1 MPDLSKITD
10 TSTDAYS
17 ESCGNAATEISVVT
31 LQHGNAAAAIVT
43 TNIAFRESEVIT
55 QVPLPGNGAKPSD
68 KYYMPWGANNM
79 LPYSIIDKFE
89 EDETLAAC
97 ADFQSEVCYA
107 SGLQYKAPEHAFF
120 ASEIEDFFEDNDMT
134 DYFLGVCK
142 DIKRFEFAVS
152 VLIIDQTGK
161 RITNIYR
168 KEACYCRFA
177 PAKAD
182 GTIEYIVYA
191 NWRFPVSSPDHYEI
205 IPLLD
210 SRCLRTSL
218 IKAAAAGIHKVAVV
232 TRVPG
237 IDSMYYPIPT
247 YGSLFRGK
255 WYTIKKLIGIAKEA
269 KLRNSAPIKYL
280 IEVSQKY
287 WDNLFKARN
296 AVTAEAKNAVKLE
309 VQQDFVDFLTGAK
322 NSGKALFSS
331 YFSTPE
337 GKEIHDVRIT
347 KIETDKEGGDW
358 ASDHAEAIN
367 MICFAMRVHSNLVGS
382 VPGKSQTNNSGS
394 DKRELYIIAQA
405 LQTPY
410 RQLLYRVHKLIINF
424 NGWHGTKVEVPLLQ
438 LTTLD
443 EHTDA
448 KEVSAERTTA

>member
-1 MPDLSKITD
+1 MPNLSKIIDTD
-10 TSTDAYS
+10 TNSDSYGDATTD
-17 ESCGNAATEISVVT
+17 ISVVT
-31 LQHGNAAAAIVT
+31 LPHENAAAAVIT

-55 QVPLPGNGAKPSD
+55 PLPLPGNGARPSD
-68 KYYMPWGANNM
+68 KYYMPWGADNM

-107 SGLQYKAPEHAFF
+107 SGLQYKAPENAIF
-120 ASEIEDFFEDNDMT
+120 AKEIEDFFEDNDMT
-134 DYFLGVCK
+134 AYFLGICK

-152 VLIIDQTGK
+152 VLIIDESGN

-168 KEACYCRFA
+168 KEACYCRFS

-191 NWRFPVSSPDHYEI
+191 NWRFPVSNPDHYEI

-218 IKAAAAGIHKVAVV
+218 LKAAAKGIHKVAVV

-255 WYTIKKLIGIAKEA
+255 WYAIKKLIGIAKEA

-309 VQQDFVDFLTGAK
+309 VQQEFVDFLTGAK

-410 RQLLYRVHKLIINF
+410 RQLLYRVHRLIINF
-424 NGWHGTKVEVPLLQ
+424 NRWQGTKVEVPLLQ

-448 KEVSAERTTA
+448 KEVSAERHTT